1 MMTSLDDRPAG
12 ISYQS
17 MLDRIEVW
25 RLERQE
31 PQPEACCLDQVPDG
45 RGFVVVEI
53 AHDDDVAGVERRQQ
67 LLRDIGAEAKPLV

>member
-1 MMTSLDDRPAG
+1 
-12 ISYQS
+12 
-17 MLDRIEVW
+17 
-25 RLERQE
+25 
-31 PQPEACCLDQVPDG
+31 VPDG